1 MSAVPRLPPGML
13 AWERCMRAAE
23 AVHQRMLKA
32 AAALSSANVD
42 YAVIGGN
49 AVASWVGSVDEGA
62 VRSTR
67 DVDILLRRSDL
78 EAAKTA
84 LAAVG
89 FAFHETMDVPM
100 FIDDPKGGARNAVH
114 VLFANEKVQ
123 PKDLAPAAD
132 VAETIINKGVRFL
145 SLEALVR
152 MKLTSY
158 RRKDQVHVLDMIGV
172 GLIDRSWP
180 ARFPPELAE
189 RLQILLDDP
198 NG

>member
-1 MSAVPRLPPGML
+1 
-13 AWERCMRAAE
+13 MRAAE
-23 AVHQRMLKA
+23 AVHQRMLKT
-32 AAALSSANVD
+32 AAALNSAHVD

-49 AVASWVGSVDEGA
+49 AVAMWVGSIDEGA
-62 VRSTR
+62 VRSTK

-89 FAFHETMDVPM
+89 FAFYETLDVPM
-100 FIDDPKGGARNAVH
+100 FVDDPKGGARNAVH

-123 PKDLAPAAD
+123 PSDLAPAAD
-132 VAETIINKGVRFL
+132 VTEISLDKGVQFL
-145 SLEALVR
+145 NLEALVR

-180 ARFPPELAE
+180 ARYPPELAK